1 MKFTLTSLFAVAAL
15 ASSLSASAAVL
26 SAGLDV
32 STAGRAIP
40 TVREHAVQN
49 FASTDVA
56 VSSAGVSI
64 NAQGRMPEATGPAG
78 SVQADSALVEVYGR
92 K

>member
-1 MKFTLTSLFAVAAL
+1 MKFALTSLFAVAAL

-40 TVREHAVQN
+40 TVQEHALRN
-49 FASTDVA
+49 FASTDSA

-64 NAQGRMPEATGPAG
+64 NAQGRMPEAAGPTGSIEAN
-78 SVQADSALVEVYGR
+78 STLVEVYGR